1 MNREIVTTTKGHE
14 VEIRMTDEAA
24 AKVLMGK
31 TGSRFAQDLARTYIN
46 RSWSPAQRAWAHKL
60 ANEGERP
67 AAPAASETFPG
78 LADRLHTAGRAVNYP
93 TVFIHGV
100 EATLMTGGKNAG
112 KIRVTDGGRYPNNVF
127 HGWMDRDGELRG
139 RGANDE
145 AVLSALRVMNDTEAL
160 ADAAGTIGRETGSCC
175 FCGRELTHGDS
186 LTVGYGPICAGRY
199 GLPHGGSGF

>member
-1 MNREIVTTTKGHE
+1 MKREIVTTTKGHE

-24 AKVLMGK
+24 AKALMGK

-67 AAPAASETFPG
+67 AAPAATETFPG
-78 LADRLHTAGRAVNYP
+78 LADRLHTAGRAVDYP

-100 EATLMTGGKNAG
+100 EATLMTGGKNVG
-112 KIRVTDGGRYPNNVF
+112 KIRVTDGGQYPNNRF
-127 HGWMDRDGELRG
+127 YGWMDRDGQLRG
-139 RGANDE
+139 RGASDE
-145 AVLSALRVMNDTEAL
+145 AVLSALRVMDDTEAL
-160 ADAAGTIGRETGSCC
+160 ADAAGAIGRETGSCC
-175 FCGRELTHGDS
+175 FCSRQLTHGDS
-186 LTVGYGPICAGRY
+186 LTVGYGPICADRY